1 MASSTEASIG
11 SLVGTPDILSH
22 SDVSDASN
30 ANQPVP
36 VPSIYQDERG
46 EIHNLKIGD
55 ERLNLLRTK
64 AGVMRSGDLHADT
77 QHDFVFSGKVR
88 VWIMNENGIT
98 EKTVYG
104 PYQYL
109 EISPYVPHIFEFL
122 EDTVIAEWWDRP
134 FHAWFYQPYR
144 RIVQLSFQ
152 TTTTTTTLGHFS
164 HDIMVDRE
172 AIVDVSTSS
181 LAAKWWCT
189 GVVIGMTI
197 GYLLGRRR

>member
-1 MASSTEASIG
+1 MASAEAFIG

-22 SDVSDASN
+22 SDVSDAPVN
-30 ANQPVP
+30 VNQPVP

-55 ERLNLLRTK
+55 ERLNLLYTK

-98 EKTVYG
+98 GKTVYG
-104 PYQYL
+104 PNQYVA
-109 EISPYVPHIFEFL
+109 IPPYAPHIFEFL

-144 RIVQLSFQ
+144 RIVQASFQ
-152 TTTTTTTLGHFS
+152 ATTPGHFS
-164 HDIMVDRE
+164 HYIPVDKE
-172 AIVDVSTSS
+172 PIVDVGASS
-181 LAAKWWCT
+181 FVVKGWWT
-189 GVVIGMTI
+189 GLVLGMTI